1 MFKKKLTFMFVPSST
16 GVSRQISI
24 PVAVFYLSI
33 SALAILLVGSF
44 FLSSQYFSDRVSEK
58 ELDQLRSEN
67 KSLADKYEQIRWN
80 LAETESRFEE
90 LAEKEV
96 RIRTLFGL
104 PEIDEGARQLG
115 VGGPIPSGLAA
126 MSDLERVA
134 YSSEVE
140 VDRLLR
146 LSRFELSNFEDV
158 EASLLKISKRLD
170 HTPSIW
176 PTKGWRSRG
185 YGMKHDPFT
194 GYKQMHRGIDVASR
208 TGTPI
213 IASADGVIEKI
224 TRTTGLG
231 KLIVINHGYGYK
243 TRYGHL
249 SKFKVKRGQRVKRG
263 DLIGLMGSTGYST
276 GPHLHYE
283 VIRKGK
289 FVDPYKYILNQ
300 M

>member
-1 MFKKKLTFMFVPSST
+1 MFKKKLTFMLIPSST

-24 PVAVFYLSI
+24 PVAAIYLSVSLI
-33 SALAILLVGSF
+33 VVLLIGSF

-67 KSLADKYEQIRWN
+67 KSLEEKYEQIRWS
-80 LAETESRFEE
+80 LAEAESRFEE
-90 LAEKEV
+90 LADQEV
-96 RIRTLFGL
+96 RIRSLFGL
-104 PEIDEGARQLG
+104 PEIDDGARELG
-115 VGGPIPSGLAA
+115 VGGPIPVSLSE
-126 MSDLERVA
+126 MTELEKAA

-146 LSRFELSNFEDV
+146 FAEFELSNFKNV
-158 EASLLKISKRLD
+158 EESLLKIRKRLD

-176 PTKGWRSRG
+176 PTNGWRSRG
-185 YGMKHDPFT
+185 YGMRHDPFT

-208 TGTPI
+208 AGTAI

-224 TRTTGLG
+224 TRSTGLG

-249 SKFKVKRGQRVKRG
+249 SEYKVKRGQRVKRG

-283 VIRKGK
+283 VIKNGK
-289 FVDPYKYILNQ
+289 FMDPNKFILNQ